1 MTNAMAKAVLDDL
14 SPNAIV
20 ALKVMRRII
29 PAFSV
34 TLEAIQE
41 LVDKGLGRHD
51 INLLD
56 NDKKIFVLT
65 YNGRRVADQLKEK
78 H

>member
-1 MTNAMAKAVLDDL
+1 MAKAVLDDL

-51 INLLD
+51 INLMD